1 MVYMCIRV
9 ERSWNMKIT
18 PLYDLKIYRIKIY
31 PPKEEY
37 PHGEHVFY
45 NSFDLNKFLDLVD
58 LSKYEF
64 IAGVE

>member
-1 MVYMCIRV
+1 
-9 ERSWNMKIT
+9 MKIT

-31 PPKEEY
+31 PLKEEY

-58 LSKYEF
+58 LSKYKF